1 MQKIIKSLLN
11 LKTKIFVFYPNIDAN
26 NSKYVQDLAHFK
38 SEKNVIFVKNMRL
51 ETFANLMAHA
61 ACMIGN
67 SSATASEAASFGTP
81 VVNIGS
87 RQKNRERNKNTKD
100 ISSGCENIE
109 TIVKN

>member
-1 MQKIIKSLLN
+1 
-11 LKTKIFVFYPNIDAN
+11 
-26 NSKYVQDLAHFK
+26 
-38 SEKNVIFVKNMRL
+38 MRL

-67 SSATASEAASFGTP
+67 SSAGIRSCYFGTP

-109 TIVKN
+109 TIVKELMLDFLEKIFTIYMAQ